1 MPRCAQRCQ
10 DARDGLEPRKRT
22 SNGQAGHLSGIDRAR
37 SKLKRVLTP
46 GAERGTTTM
55 WDIARRSGSEVS
67 SRSLFG
73 AALSLVIHVAAAEV
87 ASDNELYAAY
97 CIGVLQQG
105 QQEWRKLLEQLELK
119 PEVKGGCWRKVLT
132 IKDSRVFRLT

>member
-1 MPRCAQRCQ
+1 
-10 DARDGLEPRKRT
+10 
-22 SNGQAGHLSGIDRAR
+22 
-37 SKLKRVLTP
+37 
-46 GAERGTTTM
+46 M